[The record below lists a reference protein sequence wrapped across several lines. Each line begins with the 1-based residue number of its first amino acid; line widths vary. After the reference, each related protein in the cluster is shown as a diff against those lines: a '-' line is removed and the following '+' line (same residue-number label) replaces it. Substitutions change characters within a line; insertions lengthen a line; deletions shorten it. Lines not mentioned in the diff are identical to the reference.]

1 MNKNE
6 KIKFI
11 NDLLDS
17 VKQSILKNVDN
28 MPEGWNGEEIRQ
40 YIVDYI
46 ITNANWIRM
55 TPKKFN
61 KYRCD
66 LVTNDLL

>member
-1 MNKNE
+1 MSKEE
-6 KIKFI
+6 KIRFI

-17 VKQSILKNVDN
+17 VKQGILKNVDN
-28 MPEGWNGEEIRQ
+28 MPESWNGEEIRQ

-55 TPKKFN
+55 APKKFN
-61 KYRCD
+61 KYRYD